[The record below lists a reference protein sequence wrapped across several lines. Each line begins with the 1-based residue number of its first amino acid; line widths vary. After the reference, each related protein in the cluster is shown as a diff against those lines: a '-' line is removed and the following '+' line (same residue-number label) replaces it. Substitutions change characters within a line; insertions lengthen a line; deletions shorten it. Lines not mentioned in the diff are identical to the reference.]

1 MKKRE
6 DYDVGQGSGWVKKC
20 FLKMKLLVFSVVFLG
35 LTTVSAETY
44 SQEVFSLRVKN
55 KTLAEVFKE
64 ISRVT
69 DYEFM
74 YSGTELQH
82 VGAVSIDAREQDLD
96 AVMAACLEGTGLW
109 YKVEDNIVIVSPKY
123 SQPIVP
129 QRAVTLRGTVKD
141 AKGMTLPGVAV
152 MLKGTTVGVTT
163 DIDGNYA
170 LTVPEQPEFTLVF
183 SFMGMKTVERVVKD
197 EKPLTVVME
206 EDTKMIDEVVVTGY
220 QTIKSGRATGSFQ
233 ILKQENMDNIVA
245 VDIKEKLE
253 GTVPGLMVNTDGS
266 MLIRGQG
273 TFQASTE
280 PLVVVDG
287 FPMESSTLNLN
298 PADIEQVTV
307 LKDAASAAIYGVRGA
322 NGVVVI
328 TTKRG
333 GEGKLQVNASASV
346 QVGERPDIS
355 DLEFLG
361 SSEHVDLEWEL
372 YDLGVMTQAIMYG
385 QFLPEICDIYSQY
398 STGALTEEQANERLQ
413 AYRNY
418 NNEKDLEEY
427 FYQPSILQQY
437 NVSMRGGSDKWSF
450 YAAAGFNK
458 EQQNVVGNDNW
469 RVNFIVNNDV
479 SFGKAVKL
487 QIGLKGN
494 YYKQYNN
501 GVDVVTD
508 GIKPYVRMLD
518 ENGNYINEY
527 YGVKQS
533 IKDDLVSKGYLDW
546 TYNRLQN
553 QRLNDNTT
561 KGNNLSANL
570 NLTVDL
576 FDGLNLSTGFV
587 YETGADKGNNYSS
600 IDTYKARNMINQYTY
615 LDPETDAMTNYIPKG
630 GILNTNNSWLYNWTW
645 RGTAAY
651 DKTIDDFNFS
661 VSAGLEFSS
670 FHTQTSSDYYYGY
683 DPQTLVSFPI
693 DVATLQTGVQG
704 YNGNMMMYY
713 DQTSRTD
720 VEDRYA
726 SFFALANVTY
736 KEKYDLFGSYRLD
749 KTNLFGRSSK
759 YRDNPAYSVGG
770 KWTISS
776 EPFFDAD
783 WVSRLAF
790 KVSYGVSGNIDKST
804 SPYLIG
810 YESSDFWTGQPSL
823 MIMNP
828 ENPLLSWEKSFV
840 WNVGAEF
847 SLWNDRLS
855 GSVEWYR
862 KASKDILSEE
872 QVDYTCGWGG
882 SFFSLVKKNSASI
895 LNRGVDINL
904 NGVIVDRALRYD
916 MGLIL
921 SYNYNKVTYINRA
934 TTSITDLMSTT
945 PLKGQPIDYV
955 YAYRNA
961 GLDETGEP
969 MVYNRAGE
977 KLHWGSTGD
986 LTLEDVDFVGRST
999 PPVFGSWNNKL
1010 SWNGFTFDFMFTYKF
1025 GHKIRKPYTATAYN
1039 AISRS
1044 VHKSIAD
1051 RWQNPGDEMHTWI
1064 PKASDSPYESAQRKV
1079 AVSQSDRLIDDGA
1092 IIRLRSLNLGY
1103 NFKSLLKNTDFVKDL
1118 NLKFTAENLFYW
1130 SKSGYDT
1137 DYIVDNYTDIDLT
1150 FPAARRYSFS
1160 LSLSF

>member
-333 GEGKLQVNASASV
+333 SEGKLQVNASASV
-346 QVGERPDIS
+346 QVGMKPDIS
-355 DLEFLG
+355 DLEFM
-361 SSEHVDLEWEL
+361 SVADHVDLEWEL
-372 YDLGVMTQAIMYG
+372 CNTGILVQPMSYG
-385 QFLPEICDIYSQY
+385 QIYSEVGDVYLQY
-398 STGALTEEQANERLQ
+398 NAGTLTEAQAMEQLQ
-413 AYRNY
+413 ALKEYD
-418 NNEKDLEEY
+418 NEEDLEEY

-437 NVSMRGGSDKWSF
+437 NLSMRGGSDRWNF

-458 EQQNVVGNDNW
+458 ERQDVIGNENW
-469 RVNFIVNNDV
+469 RMNFIVNNDIK
-479 SFGKAVKL
+479 FGKAVTL

-494 YYKQYNN
+494 YYKQENN
-501 GVDVVTD
+501 GMDVIST
-508 GIKPYVRMLD
+508 GIRPYIKMLD
-518 ENGNYINEY
+518 EEGNYANEY
-527 YGVKQS
+527 YGTQQS
-533 IKDDLVSKGYLDW
+533 VKDDLVSKGYLDW
-546 TYNRLQN
+546 SYNRLQE
-553 QRLNDNTT
+553 RRMNDNTT
-561 KGNNLSANL
+561 KGNNLSANV

-576 FDGLNLSTGFV
+576 FDGLNLTTGFV
-587 YETGADKGNNYSS
+587 YETGTDKGEIYYPVES
-600 IDTYKARNMINQYTY
+600 YYARNMINRFTFYDVGSGT
-615 LDPETDAMTNYIPKG
+615 MTNYIPKG
-630 GILNTNNSWLYNWTW
+630 GVLNTNNSWLYNWTW
-645 RGTAAY
+645 RGSAAY
-651 DKTIDDFNFS
+651 NKTIKDFSFS
-661 VSAGLEFSS
+661 VSAGLEFSC
-670 FHTQTSSDYYYGY
+670 FHTQNAIDWYYGY
-683 DPQTLVSFPI
+683 DPQTLVTFAI
-693 DVATLQTGVQG
+693 DQSTLQ
-704 YNGNMMMYY
+704 
-713 DQTSRTD
+713 
-720 VEDRYA
+720 
-726 SFFALANVTY
+726 
-736 KEKYDLFGSYRLD
+736 
-749 KTNLFGRSSK
+749 
-759 YRDNPAYSVGG
+759 
-770 KWTISS
+770 
-776 EPFFDAD
+776 
-783 WVSRLAF
+783 
-790 KVSYGVSGNIDKST
+790 SG
-804 SPYLIG
+804 
-810 YESSDFWTGQPSL
+810 
-823 MIMNP
+823 
-828 ENPLLSWEKSFV
+828 
-840 WNVGAEF
+840 
-847 SLWNDRLS
+847 
-855 GSVEWYR
+855 
-862 KASKDILSEE
+862 
-872 QVDYTCGWGG
+872 
-882 SFFSLVKKNSASI
+882 
-895 LNRGVDINL
+895 
-904 NGVIVDRALRYD
+904 
-916 MGLIL
+916 
-921 SYNYNKVTYINRA
+921 
-934 TTSITDLMSTT
+934 
-945 PLKGQPIDYV
+945 
-955 YAYRNA
+955 
-961 GLDETGEP
+961 
-969 MVYNRAGE
+969 
-977 KLHWGSTGD
+977 
-986 LTLEDVDFVGRST
+986 
-999 PPVFGSWNNKL
+999 
-1010 SWNGFTFDFMFTYKF
+1010 
-1025 GHKIRKPYTATAYN
+1025 
-1039 AISRS
+1039 
-1044 VHKSIAD
+1044 
-1051 RWQNPGDEMHTWI
+1051 
-1064 PKASDSPYESAQRKV
+1064 
-1079 AVSQSDRLIDDGA
+1079 
-1092 IIRLRSLNLGY
+1092 
-1103 NFKSLLKNTDFVKDL
+1103 
-1118 NLKFTAENLFYW
+1118 
-1130 SKSGYDT
+1130 
-1137 DYIVDNYTDIDLT
+1137 
-1150 FPAARRYSFS
+1150 
-1160 LSLSF
+1160 

>member
-266 MLIRGQG
+266 MMIRGQG

-280 PLVVVDG
+280 PLIVVDG

-333 GEGKLQVNASASV
+333 SEGKLQVNASASV
-346 QVGERPDIS
+346 QVGMKPDIS
-355 DLEFLG
+355 DLEFM
-361 SSEHVDLEWEL
+361 SVADHVDLEWEL
-372 YDLGVMTQAIMYG
+372 CNTGILVQPMSYG
-385 QFLPEICDIYSQY
+385 QIYSEVGDVYLQY
-398 STGALTEEQANERLQ
+398 NAGTLTEAQAMEQLQ
-413 AYRNY
+413 ALKEYD
-418 NNEKDLEEY
+418 NEEDLEEY

-437 NVSMRGGSDKWSF
+437 NLSMRGGSDRWNF

-458 EQQNVVGNDNW
+458 ERQDVIGNENW
-469 RVNFIVNNDV
+469 RMNFIVNNDIK
-479 SFGKAVKL
+479 FGKAVTL

-494 YYKQYNN
+494 YYKQENN
-501 GVDVVTD
+501 GIDVIST
-508 GIKPYVRMLD
+508 GIRPYIKMLD
-518 ENGNYINEY
+518 EEGNYANEY
-527 YGVKQS
+527 YGTQQS
-533 IKDDLVSKGYLDW
+533 VKDDLVSKGYLDW
-546 TYNRLQN
+546 SYNRLQE
-553 QRLNDNTT
+553 RRMNDNTT
-561 KGNNLSANL
+561 KGNNLSANV

-576 FDGLNLSTGFV
+576 FDGLNLTTGFV
-587 YETGADKGNNYSS
+587 YETGTDKGEIYYPVES
-600 IDTYKARNMINQYTY
+600 YYARNMINRFTFYDVGSGT
-615 LDPETDAMTNYIPKG
+615 MTNYIPKG
-630 GILNTNNSWLYNWTW
+630 GVLNTNNSWLYNWTW
-645 RGTAAY
+645 RGSAAY
-651 DKTIDDFNFS
+651 NKTIKDFSFS
-661 VSAGLEFSS
+661 VSAGLEFSC
-670 FHTQTSSDYYYGY
+670 FHTQNAIDWYYGY
-683 DPQTLVSFPI
+683 DPQTLVTFAI
-693 DVATLQTGVQG
+693 DQSTLQSGIIG
-704 YNGNMMMYY
+704 YDNKFVSLY
-713 DQTSRTD
+713 DAPSRSD

-726 SFFALANVTY
+726 SFFAIGNVTY

-749 KTNLFGRSSK
+749 KTNLFGRSSQ
-759 YRDNPAYSVGG
+759 YRDNPAYSIGG

-783 WVSRLAF
+783 WISRLAF
-790 KVSYGVSGNIDKST
+790 KLSYGVSGNIDKST
-804 SPYLIG
+804 SPYMIG
-810 YESSDFWTGQPSL
+810 SELADFQTSEPALLFGS
-823 MIMNP
+823 P
-828 ENPLLSWEKSFV
+828 ENPQLSWEKSFV

-847 SLWNDRLS
+847 SMLDDRLS
-855 GSVEWYR
+855 GTVEWYR
-862 KASKDILSEE
+862 KASKDILAPE
-872 QVDYTCGWGG
+872 QLDYTTGWT
-882 SFFSLVKKNSASI
+882 SAMKNSASI

-921 SYNYNKVTYINRA
+921 SYNYNKVTSIRRSV
-934 TTSITDLMSTT
+934 TSITDLQTTT
-945 PLKGQPIDYV
+945 PLEGQPIDYV
-955 YAYRNA
+955 YAWHNA
-961 GLDETGEP
+961 GLDENGEP
-969 MVYNRAGE
+969 MVYSRAGE
-977 KLHWGSTGD
+977 KFSWMNMSD
-986 LTLEDVDFVGRST
+986 LTLDDVDFVGRST
-999 PPVFGSWNNKL
+999 SPVFGSWNNKL
-1010 SWNGFTFDFMFTYKF
+1010 SWNGFTLDFMFTYKF
-1025 GHKIRKPYTATAYN
+1025 GHKIRKPYTARTFN
-1039 AISRS
+1039 SRDKM
-1044 VHKSIAD
+1044 VHESLVD
-1051 RWQNPGDEMHTWI
+1051 RWQQPGDEMHTWI
-1064 PKASDSPYESAQRKV
+1064 PRVSNSAYESSQRMT
-1079 AVSQSDRLIDDGA
+1079 AVSCSDKLIDDGA

-1103 NFKSLLKNTDFVKDL
+1103 NFATLLKNQTFVKDL

-1137 DYIVDNYTDIDLT
+1137 DHLLT
-1150 FPAARRYSFS
+1150 SSYETYLDFPEARRYTFS